1 MGVPQPRAGGHQRAH
16 VRTTA
21 GRPRTRLTMWTAVNR
36 LVVDQSEAR
45 HAETVEEIGAYE
57 AKTRLSE
64 LLARVSRGER
74 ITLTRRGV
82 PVAMLVPVTRGEPV
96 AEVVAE
102 LRAFRKG
109 RRLGALS
116 LRELIE
122 AGRKW

>member
-1 MGVPQPRAGGHQRAH
+1 M
-16 VRTTA
+16 
-21 GRPRTRLTMWTAVNR
+21 NR

-45 HAETVEEIGAYE
+45 HTETVEEIGAYE

-82 PVAMLVPVTRGEPV
+82 PVAMLVPVTRREPV